1 MKIFALLKIT
11 SRLVDSIYSAI
22 NEKYET
28 CDFRY

>member
-11 SRLVDSIYSAI
+11 SRLGNFIDSVI

-28 CDFRY
+28 RDF

>member
-11 SRLVDSIYSAI
+11 SRLPNFIDSVI

-28 CDFRY
+28 RDI

>member
-11 SRLVDSIYSAI
+11 SRLANFIDSVI

-28 CDFRY
+28 RNI